1 MPITNSAEA
10 KEGGFAQVRE
20 ALVAFEGDVVEQDA
34 RGSKT
39 EFATWGGTAINPDT
53 GLPFPPKEYLQVVCT
68 NVVVTESVEAVTM
81 DISEGWTFRVNCS
94 DFKGSF
100 WIDAFLASADKFK
113 VQIPA
118 GLIGK
123 RIGFR
128 KVVLEAKPKK
138 DGTVNHKFDATGF
151 VITSV
156 ATKGSVSPK
165 VTPKVVETT
174 PSAHSLPP
182 MSTAPAATTPPTTA
196 AEGMVD
202 TTSAPSTDPMVVAL
216 ELAVGKT
223 EQQFRSAVALHPL
236 FVNSPLLAIAKS
248 GAITQTLVNDH
259 KLQLVVEGNKSVYRK
274 V

>member
-156 ATKGSVSPK
+156 VAKGAVSPK
-165 VTPKVVETT
+165 AVVKPAATNQ
-174 PSAHSLPP
+174 AALPIQN
-182 MSTAPAATTPPTTA
+182 SAPAATTPPTTA